1 MKRTGRVFILVTL
14 LLIILCGCT
23 EDTVSQPEE
32 SQTAAA
38 ADALDTADRSAAID
52 CMLKMTFLDTGK
64 SDCIIMEMG
73 DAVVVNDT
81 ADADDAPV
89 ICAFLDEQ
97 GVERIEYLILS
108 HFDKDH
114 IGSAAVL
121 LSKYEVGCVLMPDHE
136 EDSEPYLMMTQALAQ
151 SGAEQRR
158 LVEDCSFTLEGVA
171 FTIDAPDEDS
181 YDDDNN
187 YSLITTISC
196 GETRF
201 LLMGDALKKR
211 TGEFLDSEAG
221 EEQYDLIKMPHH
233 GDYNKKLPELF
244 ALARPEY
251 VVLTAGEERARVED
265 KTIELLGQS
274 GCQVFYT
281 DEGTVTALSDGR
293 TVTVMQ

>member
-1 MKRTGRVFILVTL
+1 MKKIWWFCANIVILLCILSGCAGETG
-14 LLIILCGCT
+14 
-23 EDTVSQPEE
+23 SQPEE
-32 SQTAAA
+32 SQTFVA
-38 ADALDTADRSAAID
+38 ADAEDVPDEAAAKD
-52 CMLKMTFLDTGK
+52 CAFKATFLDTGK
-64 SDCIIMEMG
+64 SDCIIMEME
-73 DAVVVNDT
+73 DFVVVNDT
-81 ADADDAPV
+81 ADIDDAAA
-89 ICAFLDEQ
+89 ICAFLDAR

-114 IGSAAVL
+114 IGSAAAL
-121 LSKYEVGCVLMPDHE
+121 LAKYEVGYVLMPDHE
-136 EDSEPYLMMTQALAQ
+136 EDSEPYFMLTQALAQ
-151 SGAEQRR
+151 TGAEERR
-158 LVEDCSFTLEGVA
+158 LVEDYSFTLAGIT
-171 FTIDAPDEDS
+171 FTVDAPKKDS

-187 YSLITTISC
+187 YSLITTVSC
-196 GETRF
+196 GETQF

-211 TGEFLDSEAG
+211 TGEFLDSDAG

-251 VVLTAGEERARVED
+251 VILTAGEERVRVEE

-293 TVTVMQ
+293 TVTVIQ

>member
-1 MKRTGRVFILVTL
+1 MKKIGWFYAIVAILFLV
-14 LLIILCGCT
+14 ISGCAAET
-23 EDTVSQPEE
+23 ASQPDR

-38 ADALDTADRSAAID
+38 EESDESAAKEGA
-52 CMLKMTFLDTGK
+52 LKMTFLDTGK
-64 SDCIIMEMG
+64 SDCIIIEMG
-73 DAVVVNDT
+73 DAVVINDA
-81 ADADDAPV
+81 ADADDAAA
-89 ICAFLDEQ
+89 ICGFLEER
-97 GVERIEYLILS
+97 GTERIEYLILS

-136 EDSEPYLMMTQALAQ
+136 EDSETYLMLTQALAQ
-151 SGAEQRR
+151 SRTQQRR
-158 LVEDCSFTLEGVA
+158 LVESFGFTLEGVTFA
-171 FTIDAPDEDS
+171 VDAPQEDF
-181 YDDDNN
+181 YDNDNN
-187 YSLITTISC
+187 YSLITTVTC

-211 TGEFLDSEAG
+211 TGEFLNTNAG

-233 GDYNKKLPELF
+233 GDYNKKLTELF

-251 VVLTAGEERARVED
+251 VVLTADKERERVED

-274 GCQVFYT
+274 GCQAFYT

-293 TVTVMQ
+293 TVSVMQ

>member
-1 MKRTGRVFILVTL
+1 MKKKGQFCMLIIMV
-14 LLIILCGCT
+14 LLILSGCAGET
-23 EDTVSQPEE
+23 GSRQEDW
-32 SQTAAA
+32 
-38 ADALDTADRSAAID
+38 AL
-52 CMLKMTFLDTGK
+52 KVTFLDTGK

-73 DAVVVNDT
+73 DFVVVNDT
-81 ADADDAPV
+81 ADADDAAA
-89 ICAFLDEQ
+89 ICAYLDERD
-97 GVERIEYLILS
+97 VERIEYLILS

-121 LSKYEVGCVLMPDHE
+121 LSEYEVGCVLMPDHE

-221 EEQYDLIKMPHH
+221 KEQYDLIKMPHH

-244 ALARPEY
+244 AFARPEY